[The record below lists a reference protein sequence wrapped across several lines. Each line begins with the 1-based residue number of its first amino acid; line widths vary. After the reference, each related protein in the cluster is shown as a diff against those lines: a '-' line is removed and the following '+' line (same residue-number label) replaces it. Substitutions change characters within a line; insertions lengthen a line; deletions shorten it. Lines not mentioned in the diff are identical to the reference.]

1 LLPRNPEQTEA
12 GADHQDATLGE
23 GAGPDRERAEN
34 GEVRERRSRD
44 RYGRDRNTRGD
55 RSPRNASD
63 MGETLMAMVPDAAP
77 ASDTRSEVPAHA
89 VTSEPVAAY
98 VTQATEYSPAA
109 PASTAR
115 PSGMPALQ
123 PFALPL
129 DTLEAVAQGAGLKWV
144 NSNPGL
150 VARAQA
156 AIAATVP
163 PVRQPRERPAPVPVS
178 AEPLVLVETRRDL
191 AHMHLAIE
199 ENTAPKTAP

>member
-1 LLPRNPEQTEA
+1 
-12 GADHQDATLGE
+12 
-23 GAGPDRERAEN
+23 
-34 GEVRERRSRD
+34 
-44 RYGRDRNTRGD
+44 
-55 RSPRNASD
+55 

-77 ASDTRSEVPAHA
+77 VSDTRSEVPAHA
-89 VTSEPVAAY
+89 GTAEPVAAY
-98 VTQATEYSPAA
+98 ATQANEHSPAAA
-109 PASTAR
+109 PASPAR
-115 PSGMPALQ
+115 PFGMPALQ

-129 DTLEAVAQGAGLKWV
+129 DTLEAVAQGAGLQWV
-144 NSNPGL
+144 NSNPDL

-199 ENTAPKTAP
+199 ESTAPKAAP

>member
-1 LLPRNPEQTEA
+1 
-12 GADHQDATLGE
+12 
-23 GAGPDRERAEN
+23 
-34 GEVRERRSRD
+34 
-44 RYGRDRNTRGD
+44 
-55 RSPRNASD
+55 
-63 MGETLMAMVPDAAP
+63 MAMVPDAAP
-77 ASDTRSEVPAHA
+77 ASDTRSEAPAHA
-89 VTSEPVAAY
+89 VTVEPVAAS

-129 DTLEAVAQGAGLKWV
+129 DTLEAVAQGAGLQWV
-144 NSNPGL
+144 NSNPDL

>member
-1 LLPRNPEQTEA
+1 
-12 GADHQDATLGE
+12 
-23 GAGPDRERAEN
+23 
-34 GEVRERRSRD
+34 
-44 RYGRDRNTRGD
+44 
-55 RSPRNASD
+55 
-63 MGETLMAMVPDAAP
+63 MAMVPDASPASEVRNEAP
-77 ASDTRSEVPAHA
+77 AQA
-89 VTSEPVAAY
+89 VTAEPVAAY
-98 VTQATEYSPAA
+98 ETQASEHSHATA
-109 PASTAR
+109 PAR

-129 DTLEAVAQGAGLKWV
+129 DTLEAVAQGAGLQWV
-144 NSNPGL
+144 NSNPDL